1 MVSRFRIELFMN
13 AFYFVFKWANNFV
26 PFVQPQGAA
35 VNNFVIQLALQLV
48 SGLCKSCL
56 FCVAGLTC
64 RGFFYFLQLTL
75 FVIYNNRFLQRAL
88 EFIKL

>member
-1 MVSRFRIELFMN
+1 MN
-13 AFYFVFKWANNFV
+13 AFILYLNGQSNFV

-56 FCVAGLTC
+56 FHVAGWTC
-64 RGFFYFLQLTL
+64 RGFFTSYSLHVLSSIIIGF
-75 FVIYNNRFLQRAL
+75 FG
-88 EFIKL
+88 EH

>member
-1 MVSRFRIELFMN
+1 MN
-13 AFYFVFKWANNFV
+13 AFYFVFKSANNFV

-64 RGFFYFLQLTL
+64 RGFFTSYSLHFLSSIIIG
-75 FVIYNNRFLQRAL
+75 FFR
-88 EFIKL
+88 EH